1 MRDRKNT
8 TVEIAIL
15 GVLGAFA
22 LLCLAAPQLLRDR
35 EPRQLL
41 SVSVLL
47 RDTDSSG
54 WTVARQGMEQAADEL
69 GAELRF
75 LTLASYSD
83 SGEQNE
89 LLLREIDGGAEG
101 LVVVPADAGALR
113 DALLQRD
120 GACPVVA
127 LESAVEGCAG
137 VVAPD
142 NALLG
147 RRLAQALLED
157 WDGGGVLL
165 LEPAPGCAGVVQ
177 RLEAAQAEIRSLQAV
192 GGLPELWRESEP
204 LNCTGYGEMLYIDP
218 DTRMSFQ
225 VYNLTLSRNTLS
237 MHLMADA
244 QSGRILSFSLQWC
257 QEDAPAW
264 GLRGSANFGGVWRNY
279 WDMDSVSSDWYGDH
293 TRSILERAEELYRNN
308 GDYTAHGQISFTY
321 DGQSLSIPLEC
332 EGYRGRSFVIRWNI

>member
-101 LVVVPADAGALR
+101 LVVVPA
-113 DALLQRD
+113 
-120 GACPVVA
+120 
-127 LESAVEGCAG
+127 
-137 VVAPD
+137 
-142 NALLG
+142 
-147 RRLAQALLED
+147 
-157 WDGGGVLL
+157 
-165 LEPAPGCAGVVQ
+165 
-177 RLEAAQAEIRSLQAV
+177 
-192 GGLPELWRESEP
+192 
-204 LNCTGYGEMLYIDP
+204 
-218 DTRMSFQ
+218 
-225 VYNLTLSRNTLS
+225 
-237 MHLMADA
+237 
-244 QSGRILSFSLQWC
+244 
-257 QEDAPAW
+257 
-264 GLRGSANFGGVWRNY
+264 
-279 WDMDSVSSDWYGDH
+279 
-293 TRSILERAEELYRNN
+293 
-308 GDYTAHGQISFTY
+308 
-321 DGQSLSIPLEC
+321 
-332 EGYRGRSFVIRWNI
+332 

>member
-101 LVVVPADAGALR
+101 LVVVPADAAALR

-147 RRLAQALLED
+147 R
-157 WDGGGVLL
+157 
-165 LEPAPGCAGVVQ
+165 
-177 RLEAAQAEIRSLQAV
+177 
-192 GGLPELWRESEP
+192 
-204 LNCTGYGEMLYIDP
+204 
-218 DTRMSFQ
+218 
-225 VYNLTLSRNTLS
+225 
-237 MHLMADA
+237 
-244 QSGRILSFSLQWC
+244 
-257 QEDAPAW
+257 
-264 GLRGSANFGGVWRNY
+264 
-279 WDMDSVSSDWYGDH
+279 
-293 TRSILERAEELYRNN
+293 
-308 GDYTAHGQISFTY
+308 
-321 DGQSLSIPLEC
+321 
-332 EGYRGRSFVIRWNI
+332 

>member
-1 MRDRKNT
+1 MRKG
-8 TVEIAIL
+8 IAA
-15 GVLGAFA
+15 VAA
-22 LLCLAAPQLLRDR
+22 LVVAALMALSFFLPEGLSNLHDQQLLNSPHIQVQNEDW
-35 EPRQLL
+35 EGFAESIQLT
-41 SVSVLL
+41 VAEKVMLL
-47 RDTDSSG
+47 RSGTLNVMALTAGEVEGMYVPGPDGWELTLNVSGNEPVLPELKAATDEEITSYF
-54 WTVARQGMEQAADEL
+54 
-69 GAELRF
+69 AELNQ
-75 LTLASYSD
+75 TW
-83 SGEQNE
+83 EE
-89 LLLREIDGGAEG
+89 
-101 LVVVPADAGALR
+101 
-113 DALLQRD
+113 
-120 GACPVVA
+120 
-127 LESAVEGCAG
+127 
-137 VVAPD
+137 
-142 NALLG
+142 
-147 RRLAQALLED
+147 
-157 WDGGGVLL
+157 
-165 LEPAPGCAGVVQ
+165 

-244 QSGRILSFSLQWC
+244 QSGRILSFSLQWG

-279 WDMDSVSSDWYGDH
+279 WDMDLVSSDWYGDH